1 MKRVRAA
8 AYTPAVHDVANFLG
22 QQTEHWR
29 GDVGEEARDEGAEVL
44 VIGCKV
50 NQQLLLPRRRFSR
63 CLRRHP
69 GHHAPYLQHASGGA
83 KARERGAARGARR
96 HALCPSNPALWGY
109 HLTHNTQHT
118 THNTQHTTHN
128 TQHTTHNTQHTTHN
142 TQHTTH
148 NTQHTTHS
156 TQHTAHNTH
165 HTTQHTTQHL
175 TPHTTPA

>member
-1 MKRVRAA
+1 M
-8 AYTPAVHDVANFLG
+8 ANFLG
-22 QQTEHWR
+22 QQAEHWR
-29 GDVGEEARDEGAEVL
+29 GDVGEEALDEGAEVL

-50 NQQLLLPRRRFSR
+50 NQQLLFPRRRFSR

-118 THNTQHTTHN
+118 TPLTYGDILPTLRFGAGAAVVERKNKVVVGAQAVGAGPPLLPCCASRYIATPSLGHNAMGGQ
-128 TQHTTHNTQHTTHN
+128 Q
-142 TQHTTH
+142 
-148 NTQHTTHS
+148 
-156 TQHTAHNTH
+156 
-165 HTTQHTTQHL
+165 
-175 TPHTTPA
+175 